1 MNKLIKNR
9 GLLLSLGS
17 LAVFS
22 SCAQQQ
28 PQEAKK
34 PNIVFIFA
42 DDMGYGDV
50 SALN

>member
-28 PQEAKK
+28 PKEAEYR
-34 PNIVFIFA
+34 VHLC
-42 DDMGYGDV
+42 G
-50 SALN
+50 

>member
-42 DDMGYGDV
+42 DGESMGD
-50 SALN
+50 L